1 MRRTLPP
8 LFLPRS
14 PLVVVL
20 GQVRFS
26 PILMME
32 SYIPAIQN
40 ELRRSGFPGFRK
52 GVIDEVTWS
61 FAQNASAE
69 PAVETVKRPRW
80 EFFSVDAKW
89 RIVLTEDALTIAT
102 SEYVQYEEPFERFIR
117 TALTAV
123 DTSAALQV
131 VTRLGLRYVD
141 LVQASPGESLGEYL
155 HANLLGVPA
164 EKLGM
169 HEATPYI
176 QIRGTTEAGLMVVRC
191 VFTDTGQSIPPDLA
205 DLELPVRTHPPAGTT
220 VAILDFD
227 HFAPVQIPFELDETM
242 DRLSDLHN
250 TLDVAFRN
258 SVTPTALERW
268 GAEIAKPKAPARTR
282 GEKK

>member
-1 MRRTLPP
+1 MRTTLPP

-32 SYIPAIQN
+32 SYIPAIQD

-52 GVIDEVTWS
+52 GVVDEVTWS
-61 FAQNASAE
+61 FAQNASAD

-80 EFFSVDAKW
+80 EFFAANATW
-89 RIVLTEDALTIAT
+89 RIVLTEDALTLAT
-102 SEYVQYEEPFERFIR
+102 SEYVRYEEPFERFMR
-117 TALTAV
+117 TALAAL
-123 DTSAALQV
+123 DTGASLQV

-141 LVQASPGESLGEYL
+141 LVQAASDESLGEYL
-155 HANLLGVPA
+155 HPKLLGVPA

-169 HEATPYI
+169 REATPYI

-205 DLELPVRTHPPAGTT
+205 DLELPIRSRPPVGTT

-227 HFAPVQIPFELDETM
+227 HFAPVQIPFQLEETM
-242 DRLSDLHN
+242 DRLSGLHD

-258 SVTPTALERW
+258 SVTPVALERW
-268 GAEIAKPKAPARTR
+268 GAEVATARTTARKR
-282 GEKK
+282 GGTK